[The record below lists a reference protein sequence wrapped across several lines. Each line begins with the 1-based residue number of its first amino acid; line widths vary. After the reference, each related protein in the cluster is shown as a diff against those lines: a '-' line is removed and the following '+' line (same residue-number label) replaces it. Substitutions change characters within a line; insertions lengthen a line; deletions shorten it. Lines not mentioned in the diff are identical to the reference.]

1 MQTPPDC
8 KVSYNYSTLSC
19 GFSLFAGERPTLLKL
34 LNFPGKSGNINI
46 PERIGTKYIHFGSL
60 LLNDKTGA
68 ELSVIIAQCKDIN
81 AEQIT
86 LEVLKLWVGGKGR
99 PLSWDTLIDVLI
111 AIGLNPLACEIQ
123 DLLEVPDHKHKC
135 ELLPVH

>member
-1 MQTPPDC
+1 MQIPPDC
-8 KVSYNYSTLSC
+8 KFNYNYSTLSC
-19 GFSLFAGERPTLLKL
+19 GFSLFAGEWPTLLKL
-34 LNFPGKSGNINI
+34 LNFPGKRGNINI

-68 ELSVIIAQCKDIN
+68 ELCVIIAQCKDIK

-123 DLLEVPDHKHKC
+123 DLLEVPDHKYKC
-135 ELLPVH
+135 ELFPVH

>member
-1 MQTPPDC
+1 MQIPADC
-8 KVSYNYSTLSC
+8 KVNYNYSTLSC

-60 LLNDKTGA
+60 LLNDKTGN

-123 DLLEVPDHKHKC
+123 DLLEVPDHKYKC